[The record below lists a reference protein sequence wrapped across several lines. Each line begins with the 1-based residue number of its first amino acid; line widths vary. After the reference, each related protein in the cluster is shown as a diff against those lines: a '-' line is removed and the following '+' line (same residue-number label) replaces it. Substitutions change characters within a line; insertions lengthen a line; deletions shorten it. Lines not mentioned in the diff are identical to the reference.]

1 MCIRSTMQEVSA
13 KDVTPKWAAQD
24 SPRNAFTRI
33 DPLMREGCVLTAIS
47 SGTIEIADLNELD
60 YEVSKITLNHTLSKI
75 QFYCL
80 SKVD

>member
-1 MCIRSTMQEVSA
+1 MQEVSA

-47 SGTIEIADLNELD
+47 SGTIEIADLNEL
-60 YEVSKITLNHTLSKI
+60 EVSKITHNHTLSKI